1 MTYIYVTENNLTIA
15 MHIKK
20 IFLFITTVA
29 VIAISACKKD
39 SNAINN
45 NNNTTGK
52 KDTTSTPTKKSG
64 TYVYVAGNVTSS
76 LSVPVATYWANGKAH
91 ALADSTSESYAYAIA
106 TADTNVY
113 IAGIAHNAATYWKNG
128 VATALTNGSM
138 ALGIT
143 VSGSDVYVAGVSNLN
158 GTNVATYWKNGT
170 AITLTDDLTPSVAV
184 SIVVSGGDVYVAGY
198 LAAAGNINTVCYWKN
213 GAIQNVSTTSTS
225 TFGNSSF
232 GSIGLAVAGSDVYI
246 TGAVENGTDTQ
257 VIATLWKNGTP
268 TSLTTDGDKISSA
281 ANAILVSGAT
291 VYVAGYDDKVA
302 TYWINGTAY
311 QLNSNAQQYMATSI
325 AVSSDVYA
333 VGGNDVYVSG
343 FSGYSTTNAVY
354 WKNGNLVT
362 LSTRNSTTCG
372 IGIVK
377 Y

>member
-1 MTYIYVTENNLTIA
+1 

-20 IFLFITTVA
+20 IFLFITTAA

-39 SNAINN
+39 SSTINN

-52 KDTTSTPTKKSG
+52 KDTTSTPTKKTG
-64 TYVYVAGNVTSS
+64 TYVYVAGIVKSS
-76 LSVPVATYWANGKAH
+76 QSVPVATYWANGVAH
-91 ALADSTSESYAYAIA
+91 ALADSSSESYAYAIA

-113 IAGIAHNAATYWKNG
+113 IAGIANNAATYWKNG
-128 VATALTNGSM
+128 VATTLANGSM

-143 VSGSDVYVAGVSNLN
+143 ISGSDVYVAGVSNLN
-158 GTNVATYWKNGT
+158 GTNVATYWKNGVAT
-170 AITLTDDLTPSVAV
+170 TLTDIFTTSVAV

-198 LAAAGNINTVCYWKN
+198 LVATGGMTTVCYWKN
-213 GAIQNVSTTSTS
+213 GIIQNQLTTSVS
-225 TFGNSSF
+225 TFGPSYD
-232 GSIGLAVAGSDVYI
+232 GVVGVGIVGSDVYI
-246 TGAVENGTDTQ
+246 TGTVENTGGDH
-257 VIATLWKNGTP
+257 VNATLWKNGTP
-268 TSLTTDGDKISSA
+268 NVVVTDGDHISSA
-281 ANAILVSGAT
+281 LNAITISGSK
-291 VYVAGYDDKVA
+291 VYLAGYDDNVA

-311 QLNSNAQQYMATSI
+311 QLNSNAQQYMATGI

-343 FSGYSTTNAVY
+343 FSGYSITNAVY

>member
-1 MTYIYVTENNLTIA
+1 MPVKKFILLITAVT
-15 MHIKK
+15 
-20 IFLFITTVA
+20 
-29 VIAISACKKD
+29 VIAVSACTKD
-39 SNAINN
+39 SNVINN

-52 KDTTSTPTKKSG
+52 KDTTSTTPTKKSG
-64 TYVYVAGNVTSS
+64 TYVYVAGNITSS
-76 LSVPVATYWANGKAH
+76 QSVPVATYWANGVAH
-91 ALADSTSESYAYAIA
+91 ALADSASESYAYAIT

-143 VSGSDVYVAGVSNLN
+143 VSGSDVYVAGVSSLN
-158 GTNVATYWKNGT
+158 GTNVATYWKNGVAT
-170 AITLTDDLTPSVAV
+170 TLTDDLTPSVAV
-184 SIVVSGGDVYVAGY
+184 SIVIVGSDVYVAGY

-225 TFGNSSF
+225 TFGASYF
-232 GSIGLAVAGSDVYI
+232 GTIGMAVTGGDVYI
-246 TGAVENGTDTQ
+246 TGAVENAADDH

-268 TSLTTDGDKISSA
+268 TALITDGDQISSA
-281 ANAILVSGAT
+281 STAIAASGTT
-291 VYVAGYDDKVA
+291 VYVAGYDDNVA
-302 TYWINGTAY
+302 TYWSGGSMYKI
-311 QLNSNAQQYMATSI
+311 SNPTQQYMATGLTI
-325 AVSSDVYA
+325 DGSDVYIA
-333 VGGNDVYVSG
+333 GNE
-343 FSGYSTTNAVY
+343 GYLSTNAVY

-362 LSTRNSTTCG
+362 LSTRNSSTCG

>member
-1 MTYIYVTENNLTIA
+1 

-20 IFLFITTVA
+20 IFLFITTAA
-29 VIAISACKKD
+29 VIAISACTKD
-39 SNAINN
+39 SNVINN

-52 KDTTSTPTKKSG
+52 TDTTSTPTKKTG
-64 TYVYVAGNVTSS
+64 TYVYVAGTVTSS
-76 LSVPVATYWANGKAH
+76 QSVPVATYWANGKAH
-91 ALADSTSESYAYAIA
+91 ALADSSSESYAYAIA

-113 IAGIAHNAATYWKNG
+113 IAGIANNAATYWKNG
-128 VATALTNGSM
+128 VATTLANGSM

-143 VSGSDVYVAGVSNLN
+143 VSGSDVYVAGVSSLN
-158 GTNVATYWKNGT
+158 GTNVATYWKNGVAT
-170 AITLTDDLTPSVAV
+170 TLTDDLTPSVAV

-225 TFGNSSF
+225 TFGASYF
-232 GSIGLAVAGSDVYI
+232 GTIGMVVTGSDVYI
-246 TGAVENGTDTQ
+246 TGAVENTADDH

-268 TSLTTDGDKISSA
+268 TALTTDGDQISSA
-281 ANAILVSGAT
+281 ATAIAASGST
-291 VYVAGYDDKVA
+291 VYVAGYDDNVA
-302 TYWINGTAY
+302 TYWSGGTMHKI
-311 QLNSNAQQYMATSI
+311 SNVTQQYMATGLTI
-325 AVSSDVYA
+325 DGSDVYVA
-333 VGGNDVYVSG
+333 GNE
-343 FSGYSTTNAVY
+343 GYNTTNAVY